1 MIAKINK
8 AISKKQKE
16 LFVNSELS
24 YFTDTEQ
31 LVEERVFEELGLK
44 LLVRKTNNEKD
55 NLTIYYVVNERQSM
69 LYDFAYKKRRRLI
82 GEEQL
87 IVDYIQTIVANV
99 MNDKETINVKVKVIP
114 EHLIKAE
121 LKRLLLN

>member
-114 EHLIKAE
+114 EHLSKAE